1 MNVENV
7 KMDLHLEKELSN
19 ALNQIKP
26 DPDFVNQL
34 YRKIT
39 QTGQVQ
45 AEAIRKGASLAV
57 IGGALFAGALIIW
70 VVKMVRGKNRE

>member
-7 KMDLHLEKELSN
+7 KMDLHLEQELSS

>member
-1 MNVENV
+1 MNVENMN
-7 KMDLHLEKELSN
+7 MDLHLEKELSS

-45 AEAIRKGASLAV
+45 AAAIRNGASLAV
-57 IGGALFAGALIIW
+57 VGGALFAGALIIW

>member
-1 MNVENV
+1 MNVENMN
-7 KMDLHLEKELSN
+7 MDLHLEKELSS

-39 QTGQVQ
+39 QTGHVQ
-45 AEAIRKGASLAV
+45 AAAIRNGASLAV
-57 IGGALFAGALIIW
+57 VGGALFAGALIIW
-70 VVKMVRGKNRE
+70 VVKVVRGKNRE